1 MDCDENF
8 NDCEQVETIVL
19 DRVELV
25 EESISDRL
33 SLATLPE
40 GGGKM
45 RAIKRYFVY

>member
-1 MDCDENF
+1 MDCDVKGC
-8 NDCEQVETIVL
+8 DQVETIVL
-19 DRVELV
+19 DKVELV

-45 RAIKRYFVY
+45 RAKKR